1 MDLPE
6 TQLFAQ
12 RLDVVRDSADAVVPV
27 AGLPGST
34 DPALVEEHETMGPGE
49 RLHPREEISVGQGR
63 TAVQEENR
71 FSATNRTIVET
82 DPRKGHGAFAQ
93 VRRRPLLPGLGST
106 SLSRLCSFLRI
117 AFHFLALVFLAA
129 FLGSEDAYAVPRPTH
144 VRSAASLL

>member
-1 MDLPE
+1 
-6 TQLFAQ
+6 
-12 RLDVVRDSADAVVPV
+12 
-27 AGLPGST
+27 
-34 DPALVEEHETMGPGE
+34 MGPGE
-49 RLHPREEISVGQGR
+49 GLHPWEEISVGQGR

-71 FSATNRTIVET
+71 LSATHRMIVQT

-93 VRRRPLLPGLGST
+93 MRGGPILAGLCPT
-106 SLSRLCSFLRI
+106 SSSCRCAFLRI